1 MGFEE
6 WEDTIYTCDSCGY
19 DGPGKYYNIQIRGW
33 KPLILCEGCMNDCE
47 VENE

>member
-1 MGFEE
+1 MEE

-19 DGPGKYYNIQIRGW
+19 DGSGKYYSIQIRGW
-33 KPLILCEGCMNDCE
+33 KPLILCEECVRMCE